1 MNWDY
6 TLFARINGLAG
17 HHQVLDLV
25 MRGMAKYGVFL
36 YVIYLLYLWFRTSRT
51 TSDKKLVLK
60 AVLAA
65 LIALLINQVI
75 GLVYFRPRP
84 FVHHSVNMLIT
95 KSMDPSFPSDHATGS
110 SALTATVACAGSKLG
125 ILMIVTTLVLMISRV
140 YVGTHYPGDV
150 LGGAL
155 TGILGGIAANF
166 FWPHLDKF
174 SEMLIGLYN
183 RFIPA

>member
-17 HHQVLDLV
+17 HHTVLDLV
-25 MRGMAKYGVFL
+25 MRGMARYGVIL
-36 YVIYLLYLWFRTSRT
+36 YGFYLLYLWFRASQT

-65 LIALLINQVI
+65 VIALLINQVI

-84 FVHHSVNMLIT
+84 FVHHTVNMLIP
-95 KSMDPSFPSDHATGS
+95 KSTDPSFPSDHATGS
-110 SALTATVACAGSKLG
+110 SALTATMALAGSKLG
-125 ILMIVTTLVLMISRV
+125 ILMTLTTLVLMISRV

-155 TGILGGIAANF
+155 TGLVGSIAANF
-166 FWPHLDKF
+166 FWPFLDKY